1 MSQLYDLRLRIE
13 EKIKADKLNPMDV
26 KGKLG
31 LRSGKLLA
39 LITPS
44 TPDDPEVIEKLK
56 AAAKEILNLSL

>member
-1 MSQLYDLRLRIE
+1 VSQLYDMRLRIE
-13 EKIKADKLNPMDV
+13 EKIKADKLNAMDV

-56 AAAKEILNLSL
+56 AAAKDILNLSL